1 MMAKTKKKKPTT
13 IYSVGFMILLA
24 AIFSGILAAL
34 YIITND
40 KIVENGMLDKQ
51 KAILKAASIDA
62 SDDEVS
68 KIFEEDF
75 KLITDSPREVYLYQ
89 KDDKDGY
96 VFSYEGGGLW
106 GQITGFAGIDKD
118 LEKLYG
124 ISVYT
129 NNETPGLGGR
139 ITEDWYQDQYR
150 DLEVKEGDFIVYRP
164 APGGNID
171 AISGATLTSNSM
183 KDMLN
188 SEIGAFEKE
197 AKEGNYEK

>member
-1 MMAKTKKKKPTT
+1 MAKTKKKKPTT

-75 KLITDSPREVYLYQ
+75 KLITDSL
-89 KDDKDGY
+89 
-96 VFSYEGGGLW
+96 SL
-106 GQITGFAGIDKD
+106 IHI
-118 LEKLYG
+118 
-124 ISVYT
+124 
-129 NNETPGLGGR
+129 
-139 ITEDWYQDQYR
+139 
-150 DLEVKEGDFIVYRP
+150 
-164 APGGNID
+164 
-171 AISGATLTSNSM
+171 
-183 KDMLN
+183 
-188 SEIGAFEKE
+188 
-197 AKEGNYEK
+197 